1 MIKSSSQCILGHLK
15 KSEEKTE
22 QGEKPKIQLQACEEC
37 GKRVKD
43 LRNHMQRHKPKVVAK
58 RVPCPLCDKTFASYH
73 SKSKH
78 IKRIHLGVKSTCPTC
93 NKGKKMFLARY
104 MEIFFNHKMLFV
116 TYLPN
121 KQRFNKF
128 TIFNSRRILFT

>member
-1 MIKSSSQCILGHLK
+1 
-15 KSEEKTE
+15 
-22 QGEKPKIQLQACEEC
+22 
-37 GKRVKD
+37 
-43 LRNHMQRHKPKVVAK
+43 MQRHKPKVVAK

-93 NKGKKMFLARY
+93 NKGKKMFLAIWRNFITIKCY
-104 MEIFFNHKMLFV
+104 LYL

-128 TIFNSRRILFT
+128 TIINSRRILFT